1 MDNAVVLSVGD
12 SFHLRRG
19 KDRIT
24 YAGMLSDD
32 VFSIVQ
38 RKREALPYGWSGQA
52 WNLFF
57 PRSQSTIRI
66 DGINIMVENVTKEE
80 IRLRV
85 QQ

>member
-1 MDNAVVLSVGD
+1 MDNSIVLSICD

-19 KDRIT
+19 KDRTT
-24 YAGMLSDD
+24 YAGMSSED

-57 PRSQSTIRI
+57 PRSQSAIRI

-85 QQ
+85 

>member
-1 MDNAVVLSVGD
+1 MLSVGD

-24 YAGMLSDD
+24 YAGMPSED

-38 RKREALPYGWSGQA
+38 RKQEALLYGGSGQA

-57 PRSQSTIRI
+57 PGKQSTIRI

-85 QQ
+85 

>member
-1 MDNAVVLSVGD
+1 MDNTIVLSVGD

-32 VFSIVQ
+32 VFSIVE
-38 RKREALPYGWSGQA
+38 RKREVLPYGWSGQA

-57 PRSQSTIRI
+57 PKNQSTIRI
-66 DGINIMVENVTKEE
+66 DGINIMVENVTKQE

-85 QQ
+85 

>member
-1 MDNAVVLSVGD
+1 MDNSVVLSVGD
-12 SFHLRRG
+12 SLHLRRG

-24 YAGMLSDD
+24 YPGMSSED

-57 PRSQSTIRI
+57 PRSQSAIRI

-85 QQ
+85 

>member
-1 MDNAVVLSVGD
+1 MTNTVVLSVGD

-32 VFSIVQ
+32 VFSIVE

-57 PRSQSTIRI
+57 PKNQSMIRI
-66 DGINIMVENVTKEE
+66 DGVNITVENVTKEE
-80 IRLRV
+80 IRFRV
-85 QQ
+85 

>member
-1 MDNAVVLSVGD
+1 MDNSVVLSVGD

-24 YAGMLSDD
+24 YAGMSSED

-85 QQ
+85 

>member
-1 MDNAVVLSVGD
+1 MDNSVVLSVGD

-24 YAGMLSDD
+24 YAGMPSED

-38 RKREALPYGWSGQA
+38 RKRKALPYGWSGQA

-57 PRSQSTIRI
+57 PRSQNTIRI

-80 IRLRV
+80 IRLRI
-85 QQ
+85 

>member
-1 MDNAVVLSVGD
+1 MDNSVVLSVGD
-12 SFHLRRG
+12 SLHLRRG

-24 YAGMLSDD
+24 YAGMSSED

-57 PRSQSTIRI
+57 PRSQTAIRI
-66 DGINIMVENVTKEE
+66 DGINIMVENVTKSEVF
-80 IRLRV
+80 I
-85 QQ
+85 

>member
-1 MDNAVVLSVGD
+1 MDNTVVLSVGD

-32 VFSIVQ
+32 VFSIVE
-38 RKREALPYGWSGQA
+38 RKREVLPYGWSGQE

-57 PRSQSTIRI
+57 PKNQSTIRI
-66 DGINIMVENVTKEE
+66 DGINIMVENVTKQE

-85 QQ
+85 

>member
-1 MDNAVVLSVGD
+1 MDNSVVLSVGD

-57 PRSQSTIRI
+57 PRNQSTIRI

-85 QQ
+85 

>member
-1 MDNAVVLSVGD
+1 MDNTVVLSVGD

-24 YAGMLSDD
+24 YAGMLSDN
-32 VFSIVQ
+32 VFSIVE
-38 RKREALPYGWSGQA
+38 RKREVLPYGWSGQA

-57 PRSQSTIRI
+57 PKNQSTIRV
-66 DGINIMVENVTKEE
+66 DGINIMVENVTKQE

-85 QQ
+85 